1 MVVNASSAGAL
12 VAESRH
18 ASLVVVATHATGG
31 VVGHLAG
38 SVAAQV
44 AAHAHCPVIVT
55 RPTSYAE
62 LDPATF
68 ADHPVVVGLDSSP
81 ESDHAMDLAVEQAVA
96 RGTKLHA
103 VYAWN
108 VLEVHDIGPI
118 VADRFVNADEE
129 AKALRLL
136 TEGPRAGPTG
146 TRTCA
151 SCAKSSTAWIRSTRS
166 RTRRDAGLIVVG
178 SRGHGG
184 FLGLRLGSTVDALIR
199 HANAPVAVAR
209 GYDADH

>member
-1 MVVNASSAGAL
+1 MPTRRPRRGLILRQVGVYKLPNALRMS
-12 VAESRH
+12 
-18 ASLVVVATHATGG
+18 
-31 VVGHLAG
+31 
-38 SVAAQV
+38 
-44 AAHAHCPVIVT
+44 I
-55 RPTSYAE
+55 
-62 LDPATF
+62 
-68 ADHPVVVGLDSSP
+68 
-81 ESDHAMDLAVEQAVA
+81 
-96 RGTKLHA
+96 GT
-103 VYAWN
+103 
-108 VLEVHDIGPI
+108 
-118 VADRFVNADEE
+118 EE

>member
-1 MVVNASSAGAL
+1 
-12 VAESRH
+12 
-18 ASLVVVATHATGG
+18 
-31 VVGHLAG
+31 VGHLAG

-136 TEGPRAGPTG
+136 TEATEGWTDRYPDLR
-146 TRTCA
+146 
-151 SCAKSSTAWIRSTRS
+151 
-166 RTRRDAGLIVVG
+166 IVRQVIH
-178 SRGHGG
+178 SVDP
-184 FLGLRLGSTVDALIR
+184 VDALTHASRRRSDRGRITRPRRIPGPAPRLHRRRIDPSRERPGCRRARLRRRPLSRATPTCDLR
-199 HANAPVAVAR
+199 HREP
-209 GYDADH
+209 